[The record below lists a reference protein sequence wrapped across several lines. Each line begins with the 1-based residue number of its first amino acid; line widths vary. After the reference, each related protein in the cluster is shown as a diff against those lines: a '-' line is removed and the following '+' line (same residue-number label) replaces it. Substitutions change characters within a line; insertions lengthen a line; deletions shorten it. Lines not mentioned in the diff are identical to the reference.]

1 MATTDIR
8 NGDIGPHYTGEWVS
22 DCQQLHVQY
31 QTNTVH
37 LSLSLSHSRSGGRVT
52 APIDSRKDH
61 MRRGSVELL
70 KLVDDRARA
79 CDG

>member
-37 LSLSLSHSRSGGRVT
+37 L
-52 APIDSRKDH
+52 AH
-61 MRRGSVELL
+61 MAKQWHTTHQASQQNNPV
-70 KLVDDRARA
+70 
-79 CDG
+79 